1 MQLYI
6 ETGESL
12 HQNKYIYK
20 QIPPRLISSKPQFY
34 LFQSHQ
40 HDKYIHYLIQKE
52 DTKTDSKYS
61 QFFFY
66 VYSTPSILAIFMNKW
81 CHYSIILKYKS
92 NALLFN
98 VFVQWI
104 GTYLKFLKPIIYY
117 IFSTVLKNDEHLK
130 RNKRS
135 QTDGNIF
142 LRTRHRSNTITSV
155 FLSEDT
161 GNEFPNIEYF

>member
-1 MQLYI
+1 MI
-6 ETGESL
+6 NTFT
-12 HQNKYIYK
+12 IWYK
-20 QIPPRLISSKPQFY
+20 RKILKLI
-34 LFQSHQ
+34 LN
-40 HDKYIHYLIQKE
+40 IHI
-52 DTKTDSKYS
+52 
-61 QFFFY
+61 FFY

-104 GTYLKFLKPIIYY
+104 RTYLKFLKPIIYY

-161 GNEFPNIEYF
+161 GNEFPNIEYFSYFSYPYKFI